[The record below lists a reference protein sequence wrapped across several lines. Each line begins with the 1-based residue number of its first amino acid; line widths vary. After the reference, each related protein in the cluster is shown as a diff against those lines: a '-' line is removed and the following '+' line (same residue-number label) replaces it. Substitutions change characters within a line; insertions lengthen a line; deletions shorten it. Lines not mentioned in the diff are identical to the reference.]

1 MRDKAILENDWT
13 LESIS
18 DCYKNQKMY
27 DKAVN
32 NYYPHAFLVYKAIVN
47 LVAFTKFWE
56 IVKNVIEE
64 AV

>member
-1 MRDKAILENDWT
+1 MRDKAILENDGT

-47 LVAFTKFWE
+47 LVAFTKF
-56 IVKNVIEE
+56 
-64 AV
+64 